1 MIPLPNPTRTAAR
14 TPRPKEKGIG
24 QPLPNRLAV
33 NTEIKE
39 AQAPTDRSIPFA
51 SMTRDMPRVNRA
63 RGLPARRI
71 FVIFWRLKNSG
82 TAAAKSAKTTTKRI
96 TPLGIC
102 SIAANLRARMGELTM
117 CRNFFKLF
125 GGLSGVPRKV
135 VDFGFQTE
143 HFLNHIL

>member
-1 MIPLPNPTRTAAR
+1 
-14 TPRPKEKGIG
+14 
-24 QPLPNRLAV
+24 
-33 NTEIKE
+33 
-39 AQAPTDRSIPFA
+39 
-51 SMTRDMPRVNRA
+51 MTRDMPRVNRA

-96 TPLGIC
+96 APLGIC
-102 SIAANLRARMGELTM
+102 PRIAVNLRARMGGLTM
-117 CRNFFKLF
+117 CRNIFKFF